1 MHHGHREKRHRDR
14 HEFAVERR
22 VEFKVHPRGKYDYRQ
37 AVFRRPMF
45 IGDFSLDDNRQFCHD
60 RRNLNYIPVDF
71 ESTKEVE
78 YDLNIGMDKVVR
90 KDYEVLKK
98 DKLSQLLNWL
108 LVNKHKFH
116 TKDNAGRPLQSLSTD
131 FICFRGLL
139 RDILCM
145 PYENKER
152 IILCATKFRG
162 TIYMWSYETPEK
174 KADREAQTEEQLKM
188 CSWGYKF
195 EQYMT
200 EGSDISEGVNENSEY
215 SCVLR
220 SRLEKHSIVYSAEVD
235 GVNPEKYESPPV
247 DLRAFVELKTNK
259 ILNEERDVRSLHRFK
274 LMKWWSQSYLV
285 GIPTV
290 VCGFRDNNGVVQSL
304 KIFGVEE
311 MPSLGQAHWKSNIM
325 MNFLDKFLTFVKQQ
339 VIVDD
344 PTVVY
349 KFERDTVGGDISC
362 KYLGKDSN
370 WSILPDWYY
379 KEMFRA

>member
-116 TKDNAGRPLQSLSTD
+116 TKDNAGRPLQ
-131 FICFRGLL
+131 R
-139 RDILCM
+139 
-145 PYENKER
+145 
-152 IILCATKFRG
+152 FRG